1 MKEIFEQI
9 PSSEIITEKIEQ
21 DISNFIKKISEIIVQ
36 KKSETIEI
44 KLYNKEIEIMT

>member
-1 MKEIFEQI
+1 MKEIFKQI

-44 KLYNKEIEIMT
+44 ELEKKEIKIIE